1 MVRVGYTILI
11 RMAGAGTNM
20 LDASN
25 KDMDIVPDSIPGERQ
40 IVDHDTSLQ
49 TLSQSTLGSSNFSD
63 ARDQLVDQTRNDQKT
78 EPEADEVE
86 YSMIKQD
93 GRSLSEYLS
102 LTEAR
107 RGQLPPRK
115 REGRIVEAF
124 VAGLDDGDVR
134 GRLEKRLDE
143 EGWMWDVLTT
153 VVHGIVRDREASRQP
168 DRPKHKSKKRRCIP
182 IVPVD
187 EEDLLYN

>member
-1 MVRVGYTILI
+1 
-11 RMAGAGTNM
+11 MAGAGTNM

-134 GRLEKRLDE
+134 GRLEERLDK
-143 EGWMWDVLTT
+143 EGWMWGVLETA
-153 VVHGIVRDREASRQP
+153 VQRIVKERERSQRTDQP
-168 DRPKHKSKKRRCIP
+168 VKKSKKRRCIP

-187 EEDLLYN
+187 EEDLLYS

>member
-1 MVRVGYTILI
+1 
-11 RMAGAGTNM
+11 MAGADTNI

-25 KDMDIVPDSIPGERQ
+25 KDMDIVPDSMPRERRILSSGQ
-40 IVDHDTSLQ
+40 DHDTSLQ

-63 ARDQLVDQTRNDQKT
+63 ARDQQPLLAHDDLQMT
-78 EPEADEVE
+78 EPDPDEDD
-86 YSMIKQD
+86 YRMIKQD
-93 GRSLSEYLS
+93 GRSLSEYFS
-102 LTEAR
+102 LTEVG

-134 GRLEKRLDE
+134 GRLERGLDE
-143 EGWMWDVLTT
+143 EGWMWGVLEA
-153 VVHGIVRDREASRQP
+153 VVQRVVRERERSRRTDQP
-168 DRPKHKSKKRRCIP
+168 VKKSKKRRCIP